1 MNHAPR
7 LLPLGNGSLWWAVLA
22 LCAPTWLAYSVSP
35 SATFLNQAAAI
46 TAWGC
51 WLAAMLHPASRGMVL
66 HLPQRHKP
74 GFKALVAGL
83 SLVASA
89 ALVAWL
95 WQGLPLSLAL
105 SAFLMVLAAGTVLWA
120 GVVLA
125 GNESTA
131 QGEETGCVG
140 TFRLLAIA
148 MVIAGLGASVIAVLQ
163 VFAPQLGDG
172 RWLAISGLEGR
183 ATGNFRQPNHLGS
196 LLLWSMVALL
206 ALGGLRSHQKRSSW
220 VLQSTLLSILMFGVV
235 LTASRTAA
243 LALLVL
249 AAWGLVDR
257 RLPALT
263 RALLLTT
270 PLLYAVIWWGL
281 TVWAQATGHAFGGEG
296 RFSAEGD
303 ISSSR
308 FAIWRDTL
316 VLIAQHPWTGV
327 GWGRFNFA
335 WSLTPFPNR
344 PTAFF
349 DHTHNLFLQFA
360 VELGIP
366 VALLVTALLMWA
378 FWCATINAWRAS
390 GAQGVVLRG
399 CWVMLLLLA
408 LHSQL
413 EYPLWY
419 AYFLLPT
426 AFVWGLCLGGTPTAA
441 TGTGTALKMPFTLRV
456 GTLMMAIV
464 GMASVVDYWRVV
476 VIYAPPP
483 GASPLGQRIEDG
495 ARSLLFAHHAQHAAA
510 TTAVQPVQAMPSFSI
525 ATHHLLD
532 TRLMV
537 AWAEALN
544 AAGDVER
551 ARHIAARLREFRN
564 KNAATFFEAC
574 DGSPSTQQPPFQCT
588 PPSRVMDWRDFK

>member
-1 MNHAPR
+1 
-7 LLPLGNGSLWWAVLA
+7 VLA
-22 LCAPTWLAYSVSP
+22 VCAPTWLAYSVSP

-51 WLAAMLHPASRGMVL
+51 WLAVMLHPVSGGLVP
-66 HLPQRHKP
+66 HLSQHDKP
-74 GFKALVAGL
+74 GFRALVAAL
-83 SLVASA
+83 SLLALSA
-89 ALVAWL
+89 LIAWL

-120 GVVLA
+120 GAVLA
-125 GNESTA
+125 GNETAA
-131 QGEETGCVG
+131 QGHEAGCMRP
-140 TFRLLAIA
+140 FRLLAIA
-148 MVIAGLGASVIAVLQ
+148 LLIAGLGASLIAMLQ
-163 VFAPQLGDG
+163 VFAPQLADG
-172 RWLAISGLEGR
+172 QWLAVSGFEGR

-196 LLLWSMVALL
+196 LLLWSMVAML
-206 ALGGLRSHQKRSSW
+206 ALGGQRMAQTRISL
-220 VLQSTLLSILMFGVV
+220 VVQSTLLSIMMLGVV

-257 RLPALT
+257 KLPATT

-270 PLLYAVIWWGL
+270 PLLYAVIWWSL
-281 TVWAQATGHAFGGEG
+281 TMWAQATGHAFGGEG
-296 RFSAEGD
+296 RFSADGD

-316 VLIAQHPWTGV
+316 QLIAQNPWTGV

-335 WSLTPFPNR
+335 WSLTPFPHR

-366 VALLVTALLMWA
+366 LALLVSALLMWA
-378 FWCATINAWRAS
+378 FWCATKNAWRAS
-390 GAQGVVLRG
+390 GAQGVALRS
-399 CWVMLLLLA
+399 CWVMLLLVA

-419 AYFLLPT
+419 AYFLLPA
-426 AFVWGLCLGGTPTAA
+426 AFMWGLCLGAA
-441 TGTGTALKMPFTLRV
+441 PVDGTAHTQGGTTGAAPKSLFVLRV
-456 GTLMMAIV
+456 GALLMVMV
-464 GMASVVDYWRVV
+464 GAASVLDYWRVV

-483 GASPLGQRIEDG
+483 GALPLAQRIDDG
-495 ARSLLFAHHAQHAAA
+495 SRSLLFAHHAQYAAA
-510 TTAVQPVQAMPSFSI
+510 TTAAQPKQAMASFSV

-537 AWAEALN
+537 AWAQALN

-551 ARHIAARLREFRN
+551 ARHLAARLREFRN
-564 KNAATFFEAC
+564 KNADAFFEPC
-574 DGSPSTQQPPFQCT
+574 DRQPPPKPLPFQCT
-588 PPSRVMDWRDFK
+588 PPSQAMDWRDFK